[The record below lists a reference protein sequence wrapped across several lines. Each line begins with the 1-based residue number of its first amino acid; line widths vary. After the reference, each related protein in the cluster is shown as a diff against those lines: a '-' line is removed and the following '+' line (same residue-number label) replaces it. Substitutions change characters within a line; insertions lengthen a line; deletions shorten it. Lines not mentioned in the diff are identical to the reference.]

1 MTIDKKDR
9 SILMALQED
18 AKQSSRDLSKKL
30 DLPATT
36 IHERI
41 RKMEK
46 DGIIKGYHVAIDYEK
61 AEMPSTA
68 IVLIKRT
75 PIIKSGKKI
84 IYRKIAD
91 LIAKL
96 PEIQEVH
103 TLSGEFDMMLKIRG
117 RNERDIGN
125 FVSDIIWSLPE
136 VERTQT
142 LLCFHTA
149 KDTCKI
155 ELK

>member
-41 RKMEK
+41 RKMEQE
-46 DGIIKGYHVAIDYEK
+46 GVIKGYHVSIDYEK
-61 AEMPSTA
+61 ADMPSTA

-75 PIIKSGKKI
+75 PVTSSGKKL
-84 IYRKIAD
+84 IYNRIAD
-91 LIAKL
+91 NIAKL
-96 PEIQEVH
+96 SEIQEAH
-103 TLSGEFDMMLKIRG
+103 TVSGEYDMVLKIRG
-117 RNERDIGN
+117 KNEKEIGN
-125 FVSDIIWSLPE
+125 FVSDRIWVLPE

-142 LLCFHTA
+142 LVCFHTS
-149 KDTCKI
+149 KDTCKV

>member
-1 MTIDKKDR
+1 MALDKKDTA
-9 SILMALQED
+9 ILMALQED

-46 DGIIKGYHVAIDYEK
+46 EGIIKGYHVAIDFEK
-61 AEMPSTA
+61 AGMPSTA

-75 PIIKSGKKI
+75 PILHSKKKV
-84 IYRKIAD
+84 IYRKVAD
-91 LIAKL
+91 QIAKL
-96 PEIQEVH
+96 PEIQEAH
-103 TLSGEFDMMLKIRG
+103 TLSGEFDMILKIRG
-117 RNERDIGN
+117 RNEKDIGN
-125 FVSDIIWSLPE
+125 FVSDVIWSLPE

>member
-1 MTIDKKDR
+1 MGLDKKDIA
-9 SILMALQED
+9 ILMSLQED

-68 IVLIKRT
+68 IVLIQRT
-75 PIIKSGKKI
+75 PVTKRGKKI
-84 IYRKIAD
+84 IFNKVAD
-91 LIAKL
+91 GIAKL
-96 PEIQEVH
+96 PEIQEAH
-103 TLSGEFDMMLKIRG
+103 TVSGEYDLVLKIRG
-117 RNERDIGN
+117 KNEKEIGN
-125 FVSDIIWSLPE
+125 FVSDTIWNLPE
-136 VERTQT
+136 VERTLT